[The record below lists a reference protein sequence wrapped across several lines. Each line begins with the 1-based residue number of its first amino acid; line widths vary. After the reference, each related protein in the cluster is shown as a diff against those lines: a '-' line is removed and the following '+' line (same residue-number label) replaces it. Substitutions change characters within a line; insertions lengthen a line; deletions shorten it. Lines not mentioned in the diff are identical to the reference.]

1 MANEVVGTRHTVF
14 RYYKKHRAETQR
26 IGAVE
31 LVRLLQLS
39 AAGEVFRALCRD
51 TACRVRCFCSKE
63 NPVENIPPECFQ
75 TQGVTSGKQGGAV
88 LFAPPSKSCRFSHPP
103 SPCAKKHGA
112 GNFAVCGRRLRGHVP
127 SKNTSP
133 TALSWI
139 SLTGQRSRFFL
150 SLHDAFSTADTAQ
163 PVPTIPHFV
172 TISPRRISQT
182 RHLPRPRIPA
192 RR

>member
-75 TQGVTSGKQGGAV
+75 NQGVTSGTQGGAV

-103 SPCAKKHGA
+103 APCAQKHGHGEFRCLRTA
-112 GNFAVCGRRLRGHVP
+112 TQEAPRLLRTSRQLCSVGSALRGNDLVSFCP
-127 SKNTSP
+127 CTMLFGTWTRRVGC
-133 TALSWI
+133 TAHL
-139 SLTGQRSRFFL
+139 
-150 SLHDAFSTADTAQ
+150 
-163 PVPTIPHFV
+163 V

-182 RHLPRPRIPA
+182 RHSPRPRTPA